1 MVYTVR
7 GNRNKGFTFTDDNGN
22 TYGRVEYN
30 NWFSRKATITLTTND
45 HYEIVPSGF
54 WQTSFDIIKAE
65 YKAGEIRMNW
75 RGNMNI
81 ALLGK
86 NYLLKRTGFW
96 QRSIMI
102 KMGDEELATV
112 KQSYEWA
119 NMGYVY
125 EIRLQNQKITP
136 ELFVVM
142 LITIYCANQQY
153 ASSGVA

>member
-7 GNRNKGFTFTDDNGN
+7 GNRNKGFTFTDENGN
-22 TYGRVEYN
+22 IYGRVEYN
-30 NWFSRKATITLTTND
+30 NWFSRKAVITLNTHD

-81 ALLGK
+81 ALHGK

-96 QRSIMI
+96 QRSIVLKI
-102 KMGDEELATV
+102 GDTELATI

-119 NMGYVY
+119 NMGYAY
-125 EIRLQNQKITP
+125 ESRLKDHDMSP
-136 ELFVVM
+136 ELLAVM
-142 LITIYCANQQY
+142 LITIYCTNQQY